1 MKRVGILGTGS
12 IANVHLDGWK
22 MLPVK
27 IAAHYDIRPEAAA
40 RAASIYGGV
49 ACSNLDEFYDLVD
62 LVDICTPAAAHKEN
76 VLATAA
82 AGKPMVCEK
91 PLARHL
97 ADAQAIVD
105 TVEAAGVPLFVA
117 QVVRFFPQFAK
128 AKQVIDAGSIGK
140 PGVIRTIRA
149 GSFPRMGGT
158 FTSNVYADFNK
169 SGGVI
174 LDVGIHDIDF
184 HRWCCGEVE
193 RVFARGLTFAGIK
206 ECDHALITLKFA
218 SGAIGHIE
226 CSWAHP
232 PRNWRTRIEIAG
244 DGGIIEWDAFE
255 DMPLL
260 ALMNT
265 DDEVGFTR
273 GTSSPTAPQDNPY
286 YLELKHFLECVE
298 AGKPFRVTAQDGL
311 MAVKI
316 ALAAIESERTGQP
329 VDVATFQEK
338 GV

>member
-1 MKRVGILGTGS
+1 MKKVGILGTGS

-22 MLPVK
+22 MLPVE
-27 IAAHYDIRPEAAA
+27 IAAHFDIRPEAAQ

-49 ACSNLDEFYDLVD
+49 ACSSLSDFFDQVD
-62 LVDICTPAAAHKEN
+62 LVDICTPAAVHKEN

-82 AGKPMVCEK
+82 AGKSMVCEK

-97 ADAQAIVD
+97 ADAQAVVD
-105 TVEAAGVPLFVA
+105 AVEAAGVRLFVA

-128 AKQVIDAGSIGK
+128 AKSVIDSGAIGK

-149 GSFPRMGGT
+149 GSFPRVGGN
-158 FTSNVYADFNK
+158 FTSNFYADFNK
-169 SGGVI
+169 SGGII

-184 HRWCCGEVE
+184 QRWCCGEVE
-193 RVFARGLTFAGIK
+193 RVFARGLTFSGLH

-218 SGAIGHIE
+218 NGAIGHIE

-232 PRNWRTRIEIAG
+232 PRNWRTRLEIAG

-255 DMPLL
+255 DAPLL

-265 DDEVGFTR
+265 SDEVGFARAT
-273 GTSSPTAPQDNPY
+273 GSPTAPQDNPY

-298 AGKPFRVTAQDGL
+298 QDKPFLVTPQDGL
-311 MAVKI
+311 MAVKV
-316 ALAAIESERTGQP
+316 ALAAIESERIGKP
-329 VDVATFQEK
+329 VDVAAFQA
-338 GV
+338 